1 MLRAMTGKTKE
12 TDADAATTEPKQ
24 RHLNEERRRLILQK
38 LNREGRVLV
47 SALARELS
55 ISPVTVR
62 NDLNSLARDG
72 LIRRAHGGAVKAET
86 ALVDREVS
94 EKVRL
99 HSEQKLA
106 IAAKGAS
113 LVRSDQCII
122 LDSGSTTTAIAKSI
136 RSLRNLTVIT
146 NALNIALEFIDSP
159 GVEVILTGGVLRR
172 NSLSVVGHLAEDAL
186 AGLTADLFFLG
197 VDGVDLQFGYTTPN
211 LLESRVNQQM
221 IRIAKETVVVA
232 DSSKFGR
239 RSLAV
244 IAGIELAQKIITD
257 SGIEPH
263 HVRELEAL
271 GVEVIIA

>member
-1 MLRAMTGKTKE
+1 MG
-12 TDADAATTEPKQ
+12 TDSTTEESKH

-38 LNREGRVLV
+38 LQRDGRVLV
-47 SALARELS
+47 AALARELS

-62 NDLNSLARDG
+62 NDLNALAKEG
-72 LIRRAHGGAVKAET
+72 LILRAHGGAVKAES
-86 ALVDREVS
+86 ALVDREVG

-113 LVRSDQCII
+113 LVRSDQCLI

-146 NALNIALEFIDSP
+146 NALNIAVELIDSP
-159 GVEVILTGGVLRR
+159 GVEVILTGGLLRR

-186 AGLTADLFFLG
+186 SGLTADLLFLG

-221 IRIAKETVVVA
+221 IKIAKETVVVA

-244 IAGIELAQKIITD
+244 ICGIERAQKVITD
-257 SGIEPH
+257 SGIEQRY
-263 HVRELEAL
+263 VRELEAL
-271 GVEVIIA
+271 GVEVLIA